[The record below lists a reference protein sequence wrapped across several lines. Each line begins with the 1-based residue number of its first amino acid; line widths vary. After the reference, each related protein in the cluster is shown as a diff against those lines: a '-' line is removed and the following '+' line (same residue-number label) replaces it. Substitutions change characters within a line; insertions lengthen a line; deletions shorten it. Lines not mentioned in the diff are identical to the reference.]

1 MRILVTGA
9 AGFIGF
15 HLAGRLLPEGRQV
28 VGIDGLNGGAW
39 TWGAVQI
46 RGPSPGHLCK
56 VKSRS
61 ISQSIVP
68 LLHHPPPPREV
79 KASKETL

>member
-15 HLAGRLLPEGRQV
+15 HLGGRLLPEGRQV

-39 TWGAVQI
+39 TWCRSNSWTFTG
-46 RGPSPGHLCK
+46 SPM
-56 VKSRS
+56 
-61 ISQSIVP
+61 
-68 LLHHPPPPREV
+68 
-79 KASKETL
+79 